1 MDARFYN
8 SEEIDIERLANDL
21 VNIYLAQGYQAQQ
34 IGNKDQ
40 MLVQLKKGGD
50 FEALIGMQTALSLT
64 IQRTSG
70 GTLAMIGQQRWI
82 DKAAVGAV
90 GIVAFP
96 VLWPLALT
104 AGVGAVRQAS
114 LANAVLNV
122 VDGLV
127 RQQQPEAR
135 VGPIP
140 VQVMPQVQQQW
151 APPPYS
157 SSPQQIIVSQPAPV
171 YTPPPAPVYMPPPAP
186 APAPPPARSKL
197 RCPSCNTPY
206 EAGDTFCSG
215 CGRSLVPPKTY
226 CPNCKTEIKPDVAF
240 CPKCGASTF
249 QASTASTPAQAA
261 PAPKPAP
268 TPPPA
273 PTVQAYTPP
282 APQQASP
289 PPVPAKPVPQG
300 PYVPPVPQEP
310 PVMPKPTITMIPGT
324 PKQETPPAAS
334 KQPPTPI
341 VARPAGG
348 TPPPVQP
355 QLVKPRQKAS
365 PPPPKPIASKPAS
378 QPAFD
383 PNAAWGH
390 LVFSDGKQVQ
400 LSGERA
406 VVGRYD
412 HDLGGLNPEVDLGSM
427 QGADAVSRIHAM
439 IEHIGSAY
447 TVTDLNSTNATKL
460 NGKRLEPDKAIP
472 INDGDTL
479 QFGKITCTFKKA

>member
-157 SSPQQIIVSQPAPV
+157 SPPQQIIVSH
-171 YTPPPAPVYMPPPAP
+171 
-186 APAPPPARSKL
+186 
-197 RCPSCNTPY
+197 
-206 EAGDTFCSG
+206 CSG

-273 PTVQAYTPP
+273 PAVQAYTPP
-282 APQQASP
+282 APQP
-289 PPVPAKPVPQG
+289 PAKPVPQG

-427 QGADAVSRIHAM
+427 QGADAVSRIQAM

-460 NGKRLEPDKAIP
+460 NGKRLEPDKAIA